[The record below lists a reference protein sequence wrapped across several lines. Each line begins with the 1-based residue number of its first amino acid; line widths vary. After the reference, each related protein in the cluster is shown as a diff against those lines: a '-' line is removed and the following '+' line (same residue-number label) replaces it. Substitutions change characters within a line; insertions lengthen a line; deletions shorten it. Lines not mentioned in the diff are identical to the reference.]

1 LTLLS
6 EIQSDLKQ
14 AMLDKDDMTRDTL
27 RMFKSE
33 VQKFEIDN
41 QETADDAKALQ
52 IINKMIKQ
60 RKDSITQFTEGG
72 RTDLADKEQ
81 LEVTILSKYKPQ
93 QLSESEIS
101 EKVKA
106 AISESSA
113 LSMQEIGK
121 VMGILKSSIPAGTA
135 DMGIVSKIVKDQLS

>member
-1 LTLLS
+1 
-6 EIQSDLKQ
+6 
-14 AMLDKDDMTRDTL
+14 MLDKDDMTRDTL

-33 VQKFEIDN
+33 VQKFEIDS

-60 RKDSITQFTEGG
+60 RKDSIAQFTDGG
-72 RTDLADKEQ
+72 RADLADKED

-93 QLSESEIS
+93 QLNESEIS
-101 EKVKA
+101 EKVQS
-106 AISESSA
+106 AISESGAST
-113 LSMQEIGK
+113 MKDIGK